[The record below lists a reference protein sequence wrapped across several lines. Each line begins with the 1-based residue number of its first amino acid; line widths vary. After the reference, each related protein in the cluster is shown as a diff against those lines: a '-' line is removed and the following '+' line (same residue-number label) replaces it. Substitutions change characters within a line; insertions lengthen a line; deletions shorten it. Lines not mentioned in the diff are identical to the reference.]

1 MSLHGDFKYDSIQNT
16 NEELKKLEI
25 KVTERCKQILQ
36 TGRLIVIG
44 YAGNDDSI
52 MSLLEQGLSN
62 GLFPNGIIWCKKR
75 GSEVNERVASFM
87 GKACLEN
94 KNSAIAEIDGFDVL
108 LYRIYRTKELIN
120 EIIEE
125 QYNLK
130 EGSNAPII
138 FNAKKVQ
145 NEFIKTNAFM
155 QLEIPDKCLTFETD
169 IKSWKDLNEIRK
181 DNCIIAGLHN
191 GKIISLS
198 NEDTLLKVF
207 TSHIKSK
214 ISETPFMPPILK
226 DDNSVE
232 MGLCYDILSYDL
244 VNNKNLIKVGKRRFY
259 DPNRI
264 STDKKYYEAI
274 EIRLT
279 FVEQSIC
286 LTIMIDKKT
295 MSRVKYKKTCA
306 DCDGREVKQ
315 EDIVKGFEY
324 EEGKYV
330 IFEESDFEKIKSK
343 KDKNI
348 TIEKFI
354 DLSQVDSLYFDKP
367 YYVVPTGAEKAF
379 TVLLKAMEEENKA
392 AVAKTVLGTKENLI
406 LIRAKDGQ
414 MLLNTLFF
422 EEEVTKNPAKE
433 IKEEG
438 NEQELKMAKALI
450 EGMSGDFNPE
460 EYKDEYR
467 AKIQEAIEQKIAGKE
482 IIAPKEKEEGT
493 VANLMDALKKSLEL
507 ATGGNKKTKKKA

>member
-1 MSLHGDFKYDSIQNT
+1 MAYSYKGSLSF
-16 NEELKKLEI
+16 
-25 KVTERCKQILQ
+25 
-36 TGRLIVIG
+36 
-44 YAGNDDSI
+44 
-52 MSLLEQGLSN
+52 GLVYI
-62 GLFPNGIIWCKKR
+62 P
-75 GSEVNERVASFM
+75 
-87 GKACLEN
+87 
-94 KNSAIAEIDGFDVL
+94 
-108 LYRIYRTKELIN
+108 IN
-120 EIIEE
+120 
-125 QYNLK
+125 
-130 EGSNAPII
+130 
-138 FNAKKVQ
+138 
-145 NEFIKTNAFM
+145 
-155 QLEIPDKCLTFETD
+155 
-169 IKSWKDLNEIRK
+169 
-181 DNCIIAGLHN
+181 LHN
-191 GKIISLS
+191 S
-198 NEDTLLKVF
+198 
-207 TSHIKSK
+207 IK
-214 ISETPFMPPILK
+214 E
-226 DDNSVE
+226 N
-232 MGLCYDILSYDL
+232 DIDF
-244 VNNKNLIKVGKRRFY
+244 N
-259 DPNRI
+259 
-264 STDKKYYEAI
+264 
-274 EIRLT
+274 
-279 FVEQSIC
+279 
-286 LTIMIDKKT
+286 MIDKKT

-306 DCDGREVKQ
+306 DCEGREVKQ

-348 TIEKFI
+348 TIEKFV
-354 DLSQVDSLYFDKP
+354 DLSQVDPLYFDKP

-392 AVAKTVLGTKENLI
+392 AVAKTVLGTKETLI

-438 NEQELKMAKALI
+438 SEQELKMAKALI

-507 ATGGNKKTKKKA
+507 ATSGNKKAKKKA